1 MYSINLVIGK
11 VFCIFTLCGK
21 GVFYKMAYFLTFDNG
36 VFLILHI
43 ISQLGNTFVS
53 YIFIQVNKL
62 SFEVKRENLSGGP
75 PTVTHLGINPL
86 EERMSPDSLM
96 AINYASNLH
105 KQANFSPN
113 PPGLMR
119 TKHILCITTHSS
131 SSSRGQVTPS
141 FQLVTKQ
148 DQ

>member
-1 MYSINLVIGK
+1 MVLPI
-11 VFCIFTLCGK
+11 C
-21 GVFYKMAYFLTFDNG
+21 A
-36 VFLILHI
+36 LH
-43 ISQLGNTFVS
+43 LYTEES
-53 YIFIQVNKL
+53 YHQVNKL
-62 SFEVKRENLSGGP
+62 SFEVKRDNLSGGP

-86 EERMSPDSLM
+86 QERMSPDSLM

>member
-53 YIFIQVNKL
+53 YIFIQVNNL

-75 PTVTHLGINPL
+75 LVHLL
-86 EERMSPDSLM
+86 S
-96 AINYASNLH
+96 
-105 KQANFSPN
+105 
-113 PPGLMR
+113 
-119 TKHILCITTHSS
+119 HI
-131 SSSRGQVTPS
+131 
-141 FQLVTKQ
+141 
-148 DQ
+148 